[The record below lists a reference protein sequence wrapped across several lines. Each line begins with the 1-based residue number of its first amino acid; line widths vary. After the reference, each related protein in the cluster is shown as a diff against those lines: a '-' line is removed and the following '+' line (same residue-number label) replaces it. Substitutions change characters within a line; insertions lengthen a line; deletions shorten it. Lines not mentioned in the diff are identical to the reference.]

1 MLVMRKA
8 KPIPTN
14 MSRDNNN
21 NNEKKPRKETK
32 GSKISIEQLSEIKRI
47 NSNLLNTMREYIE
60 SLGKMKFYGTE
71 LECIK
76 RDMEKI
82 VEEETTGE
90 SDTEDEII
98 IDCCNHIDMINSCLN
113 TYTYNE
119 NGKNEICDNIGKL
132 SSIYEKKKLDDEILL
147 SQHQIEEVKKKHRN
161 ERTPVLDMPDINKI
175 RDDSQVSWSNFGSE
189 ESQNI

>member
-1 MLVMRKA
+1 MRKA
-8 KPIPTN
+8 KPIPQIMN
-14 MSRDNNN
+14 KKEII
-21 NNEKKPRKETK
+21 EKKPKKE
-32 GSKISIEQLSEIKRI
+32 KITIEQLSEIKRI
-47 NSNLLNTMREYIE
+47 NSNLLSTMREYIE

-71 LECIK
+71 LECMK
-76 RDMEKI
+76 KDMEKVI
-82 VEEETTGE
+82 EEETTGE

-132 SSIYEKKKLDDEILL
+132 SSIYEKKKLDDEIVL
-147 SQHQIEEVKKKHRN
+147 SQKQIEEVKKKHRN

-175 RDDSQVSWSNFGSE
+175 RDDSEISWSKSE